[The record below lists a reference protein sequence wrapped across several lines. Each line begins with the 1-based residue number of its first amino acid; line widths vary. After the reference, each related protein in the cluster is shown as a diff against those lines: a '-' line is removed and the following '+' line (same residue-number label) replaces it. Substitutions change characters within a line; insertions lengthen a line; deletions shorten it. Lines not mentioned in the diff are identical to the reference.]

1 MSNPTGRGLSRQG
14 VDAAFVADEAQKS
27 HLLLEA
33 QLLRA
38 QQQAEAAA
46 DKLVEAA
53 MIEERLRERCF
64 TMGLREKAF
73 VHGFSAASCWAQAG
87 DFHHAIGV
95 CQDLLAH
102 ADLPHVSDT
111 GLMPMRRLS
120 VPVVPSGMRS
130 WSSTKANRQ
139 VSSQGRRSPHTVY
152 AQLVRLC
159 SA

>member
-53 MIEERLRERCF
+53 MMEERLRERCF

-102 ADLPHVSDT
+102 SDLPPRLRHRVAAYAKT
-111 GLMPMRRLS
+111 LCTRRAQWYEEL
-120 VPVVPSGMRS
+120 VVHEGE
-130 WSSTKANRQ
+130 
-139 VSSQGRRSPHTVY
+139 
-152 AQLVRLC
+152 
-159 SA
+159 

>member
-102 ADLPHVSDT
+102 ADLPPRLRHRVDAYAKT
-111 GLMPMRRLS
+111 LCTRRAQWYAEL
-120 VPVVPSGMRS
+120 VVHEGE
-130 WSSTKANRQ
+130 
-139 VSSQGRRSPHTVY
+139 
-152 AQLVRLC
+152 
-159 SA
+159 

>member
-1 MSNPTGRGLSRQG
+1 MTDSVGRGLSRQG
-14 VDAAFVADEAQKS
+14 VDAAFSADEAQKS
-27 HLLLEA
+27 RLLLEA

-53 MIEERLRERCF
+53 MMEEQLRERCF

-95 CQDLLAH
+95 CQELLAH
-102 ADLPHVSDT
+102 PDLPT
-111 GLMPMRRLS
+111 RL
-120 VPVVPSGMRS
+120 RHRI
-130 WSSTKANRQ
+130 AA
-139 VSSQGRRSPHTVY
+139 Y
-152 AQLVRLC
+152 AQTLCARRAQWYEELVVHEGE
-159 SA
+159 

>member
-102 ADLPHVSDT
+102 SDLP
-111 GLMPMRRLS
+111 PRLRHRVDAYAKTLCTS
-120 VPVVPSGMRS
+120 RAQWYEELVVHEGE
-130 WSSTKANRQ
+130 
-139 VSSQGRRSPHTVY
+139 
-152 AQLVRLC
+152 
-159 SA
+159 

>member
-1 MSNPTGRGLSRQG
+1 MTYPLARGLSRQG
-14 VDAAFVADEAQKS
+14 VDATFVADEAQKS
-27 HLLLEA
+27 RLLLEA

-102 ADLPHVSDT
+102 SDLPPRLRHRVDAYAKT
-111 GLMPMRRLS
+111 LCIRRAQWYEEL
-120 VPVVPSGMRS
+120 VVHEGE
-130 WSSTKANRQ
+130 
-139 VSSQGRRSPHTVY
+139 
-152 AQLVRLC
+152 
-159 SA
+159 

>member
-14 VDAAFVADEAQKS
+14 VDAAFSADEAQKS
-27 HLLLEA
+27 RLLLEA

-38 QQQAEAAA
+38 QQKAEAAA

-53 MIEERLRERCF
+53 LIEERLRERCF

-95 CQDLLAH
+95 CQNLLAH
-102 ADLPHVSDT
+102 PDLPTRLRHRVAAYAKI
-111 GLMPMRRLS
+111 LCARRAQWYEEL
-120 VPVVPSGMRS
+120 VVHEGE
-130 WSSTKANRQ
+130 
-139 VSSQGRRSPHTVY
+139 
-152 AQLVRLC
+152 
-159 SA
+159 

>member
-46 DKLVEAA
+46 DKVVEAA

-102 ADLPHVSDT
+102 SDLPPRLRHRVDAYAKT
-111 GLMPMRRLS
+111 LCTRRAQWYEEL
-120 VPVVPSGMRS
+120 VVHEGE
-130 WSSTKANRQ
+130 
-139 VSSQGRRSPHTVY
+139 
-152 AQLVRLC
+152 
-159 SA
+159 

>member
-1 MSNPTGRGLSRQG
+1 MTSPPGRGLSRQG

-27 HLLLEA
+27 RLLLEA

-64 TMGLREKAF
+64 TMGLRDKAF

-95 CQDLLAH
+95 CQELLAYS
-102 ADLPHVSDT
+102 DLP
-111 GLMPMRRLS
+111 PRLRHR
-120 VPVVPSGMRS
+120 VD
-130 WSSTKANRQ
+130 
-139 VSSQGRRSPHTVY
+139 VY
-152 AQLVRLC
+152 AQTLCARRAQWYEELVVHEGE
-159 SA
+159 

>member
-14 VDAAFVADEAQKS
+14 VDAAFVTVEAQKS

-64 TMGLREKAF
+64 TMGLRNKAF

-95 CQDLLAH
+95 CQNLLAH
-102 ADLPHVSDT
+102 PDLPTRLRHRVAAYAKT
-111 GLMPMRRLS
+111 LCARRAQWYEEL
-120 VPVVPSGMRS
+120 VVHDGE
-130 WSSTKANRQ
+130 
-139 VSSQGRRSPHTVY
+139 
-152 AQLVRLC
+152 
-159 SA
+159 

>member
-1 MSNPTGRGLSRQG
+1 MTSPTGRGLSRQG

-102 ADLPHVSDT
+102 PDLPARLRHRIAAYAKALCT
-111 GLMPMRRLS
+111 RRAQ
-120 VPVVPSGMRS
+120 
-130 WSSTKANRQ
+130 W
-139 VSSQGRRSPHTVY
+139 Y
-152 AQLVRLC
+152 AELLIPDGE
-159 SA
+159 